1 MKFLLHSL
9 FLLTAV
15 VLAFFWTSQPT
26 LSLYTLQLVAL
37 FVLVFFA
44 NQFLSRK
51 SKTNGRVGL
60 TLDAVIF
67 TLVTLLLVIS
77 TGGLTSPLF
86 FLLYFLMFGL
96 SLLFEPLISLS
107 LTGAMI
113 LFFAISP
120 TGKSSP
126 EEILQL
132 FSLVMVTPLAVFFG
146 GQYLKS
152 LKDDEKIKILE
163 EEDEVLANEIQKEE
177 TDVLLWASLEL
188 EKGLG
193 NILHEISDLLADVAH
208 LSFAQKE
215 KLLRVREHVL
225 SLLKS
230 GRKLKEE
237 VDKAT
242 DES

>member
-1 MKFLLHSL
+1 MSFLLHSL

-44 NQFLSRK
+44 NQLVGRRAGGGNR
-51 SKTNGRVGL
+51 TNL
-60 TLDAVIF
+60 TIDAVIF

-107 LTGAMI
+107 LTGTMI

-120 TGKSSP
+120 TGKSSL

-132 FSLVMVTPLAVFFG
+132 FSLIMVTPLAIFFG
-146 GQYLKS
+146 KQYLQV
-152 LKDDEKIKILE
+152 LKDEEKVKILE
-163 EEDEVLANEIQKEE
+163 EEGEILTKEIQKDE
-177 TDVLLWASLEL
+177 TDVLLWTSLEL
-188 EKGLG
+188 KRGLAA
-193 NILHEISDLLADVAH
+193 ILDDLSDLLIDIGH
-208 LSFAQKE
+208 LTVRQKE
-215 KLLRVREHVL
+215 KLLKIRERTL
-225 SLLKS
+225 ALLRS
-230 GRKLKEE
+230 GEKLKEE
-237 VDKAT
+237 VDKTT

>member
-1 MKFLLHSL
+1 MPKFLLHTL

-26 LSLYTLQLVAL
+26 LSLYTLQLMAV

-44 NQFLSRK
+44 NQFTGRHAH
-51 SKTNGRVGL
+51 TNGRVGL
-60 TLDAVIF
+60 TIDAVIF

-120 TGKSSP
+120 TKESAL

-132 FSLVMVTPLAVFFG
+132 FSLIMVTPLAIFFG
-146 GQYLKS
+146 KQYLQV
-152 LKDDEKIKILE
+152 LKDEEKIKILE
-163 EEDEVLANEIQKEE
+163 EESEVLEKEIQKEE
-177 TDVLLWASLEL
+177 TDVLMWATLEL
-188 EKGLG
+188 KSGLTG
-193 NILHEISDLLADVAH
+193 ILDDLSGLLADIGH
-208 LSFAQKE
+208 LTVTQKE
-215 KLLRVREHVL
+215 KLFKIREQALR
-225 SLLKS
+225 LLKT
-230 GRKLKEE
+230 GEKLKEE
-237 VDKAT
+237 VDETT
-242 DES
+242 DE